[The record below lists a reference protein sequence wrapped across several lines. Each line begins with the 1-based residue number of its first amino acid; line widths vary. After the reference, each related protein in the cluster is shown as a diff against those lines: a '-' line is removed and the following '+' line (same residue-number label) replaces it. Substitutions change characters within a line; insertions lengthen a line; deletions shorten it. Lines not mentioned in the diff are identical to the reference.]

1 MYPGGC
7 LTPQVMYSHIYR
19 PKPQCNTSINYTN
32 PIILQLEPEYIHYS
46 LVAYVYLLA
55 QGSIKIKIPNFQ
67 VQLCKRSEHYLLQL
81 LNVSVLNF
89 E

>member
-1 MYPGGC
+1 MTNSQ
-7 LTPQVMYSHIYR
+7 LTTV
-19 PKPQCNTSINYTN
+19 
-32 PIILQLEPEYIHYS
+32 PEYIHYS
-46 LVAYVYLLA
+46 LVAYVHLLA

-89 E
+89 EIIATNLL